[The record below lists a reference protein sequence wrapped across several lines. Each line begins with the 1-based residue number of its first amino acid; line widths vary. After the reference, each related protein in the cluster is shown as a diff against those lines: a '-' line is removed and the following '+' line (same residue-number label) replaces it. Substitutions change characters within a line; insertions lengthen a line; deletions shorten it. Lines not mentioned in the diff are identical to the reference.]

1 MRMTPV
7 EVIERKPITSTL
19 TLLGQAK
26 QSIESATAEALGT
39 IPVDANG
46 VFITVETFPI
56 RYWISG
62 TDPDATTG
70 HLVAV
75 GGNLFLSHRRSLD
88 NLMMIGVGGDATI
101 QVTYY
106 I

>member
-19 TLLGQAK
+19 TLLGQGK
-26 QSIESATAEALGT
+26 QSIEAATAEALGT
-39 IPVDANG
+39 IPVDAHG

-75 GGNLFLSHRRSLD
+75 GGNIYFSHRRALN
-88 NLMMIGVGGDATI
+88 NLMMIGVGGTAVI
-101 QVTYY
+101 QITYY
-106 I
+106 L